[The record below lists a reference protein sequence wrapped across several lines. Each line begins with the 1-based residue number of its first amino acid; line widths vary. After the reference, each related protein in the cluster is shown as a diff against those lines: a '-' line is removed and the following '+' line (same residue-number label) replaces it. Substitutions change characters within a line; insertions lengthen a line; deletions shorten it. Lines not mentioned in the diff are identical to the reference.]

1 MGASGYLKVGD
12 IFEEKYELLEVLGAG
27 GVGTVYRARQIEF
40 DRVVA
45 LKVLH
50 HDKATDQ
57 DFASRFVREAQALSK
72 LHHVNIVSVYH
83 LGVSSTGLSYMAM
96 ECVEGKSIRTLLNE
110 SEKISFEETCAILS
124 RVSDALAAA
133 HSAGIVHRDLKPE
146 NIVLPASGNPAEV
159 KVIDF
164 GLAHFDEQ
172 ALANNTDQQK
182 LTTTG
187 NLIGTSFYMSPE
199 QCMGQKIDHRSDVY
213 SLTACFFE
221 MVSGR
226 RPFDSDTA
234 VGMLYQHINTPAPKI
249 SLADLDRYQPGLNE
263 FVSKGMAKSPL
274 DRFQSMAE
282 FSEQLRSLLTAPQ
295 KARGG
300 KRNVPVIVIASV
312 ICTVLVAGLSYSF
325 FGNGAGRKNVGVTVV
340 KQEKAFDRKKQSVS
354 ALNRLIELS
363 REHSKWI
370 TNQDHETALADERK
384 ILQDLESNDQYFGRR
399 KDTRFISYLL
409 RSHVLHAL
417 GRDDDAIDYA
427 TKALDASKTSSGQM
441 TIESGEALKCLGNLY
456 LWTNQLDKAETF
468 SKESIQLIGKSDKD
482 PGSVPTIGTNERRG
496 GWPYNRLRI
505 DPWITLGAMA
515 EKKKEHEQ
523 ALVYYKKAQDV
534 ADDFGTVMAV
544 VECALTR
551 ATILKVSLKKEKEA
565 RAIVESMADYVEER
579 LKEALL
585 KQNQLPIAMM
595 MIGDWC
601 KSHGMQDLSKQVYQ
615 RGLSYQRSGFATNT
629 FAAIRQRLESMR

>member
-1 MGASGYLKVGD
+1 MKVGD
-12 IFEEKYELLEVLGAG
+12 IFEEKYELLELLGAG

-40 DRVVA
+40 DRIVA

-110 SEKISFEETCAILS
+110 SDKISVEQACAILA
-124 RVSDALAAA
+124 RVSDALATA
-133 HSAGIVHRDLKPE
+133 HNAGIVHRDLKPE
-146 NIVLPASGNPAEV
+146 NIVLPSSGNPADV

-172 ALANNTDQQK
+172 VLGNNKEQQK

-199 QCMGQKIDHRSDVY
+199 QCMGQKVDHRSDIY

-249 SLADLDRYQPGLNE
+249 SLADLDRYQPTLNE
-263 FVSKGMAKSPL
+263 FVSKGMAKSPA
-274 DRFQSMAE
+274 DRYQSMVE
-282 FSEQLRSLLTAPQ
+282 FSEQLRLLLSAPQ
-295 KARGG
+295 ESRGS
-300 KRNVPVIVIASV
+300 RSRLPVIVIVAV

-325 FGNGAGRKNVGVTVV
+325 LGIRQPTKPSMGTEV
-340 KQEKAFDRKKQSVS
+340 KPEQTFDRKKQSLS
-354 ALNRLIELS
+354 ALNRLIDLS
-363 REHSKWI
+363 RQHSRWI
-370 TNQDHETALADERK
+370 ITQDRETGLADERK
-384 ILQDLESNDQYFGRR
+384 ILQDLESNDQYFGRH

-417 GRDDDAIDYA
+417 GRNDDAIDYA
-427 TKALDASKTSSGQM
+427 NKALDASKTGSGQM

-456 LWTNQLDKAETF
+456 LWTNQLDKAESF
-468 SKESIQLIGKSDKD
+468 SKKSIDLIHKSDSD
-482 PGSVPTIGTNERRG
+482 PGSVPTIGTNEGRG
-496 GWPYNRLRI
+496 GWPVNRLRI

-515 EKKKEHEQ
+515 EQKGEHEQ
-523 ALVYYKKAQDV
+523 ALAYYKKAQDI

-551 ATILKVSLKKEKEA
+551 ATIYKVSLKKEKDA

-601 KSHGMQDLSKQVYQ
+601 KNNEMPELAAQVY
-615 RGLSYQRSGFATNT
+615 RRALRYQRSGFATNT
-629 FAAIRQRLESMR
+629 FSAIRQRLNSRR